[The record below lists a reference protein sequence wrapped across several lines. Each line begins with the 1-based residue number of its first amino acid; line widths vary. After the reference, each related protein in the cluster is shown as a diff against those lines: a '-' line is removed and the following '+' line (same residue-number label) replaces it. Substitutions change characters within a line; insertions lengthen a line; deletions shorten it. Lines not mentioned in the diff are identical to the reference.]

1 MATDVA
7 IPVNSAELTEL
18 LMDKKQMDA
27 VYADPAKFG
36 EFLTNYVKASN
47 KADTDISKQVDELVQ
62 KGLAD
67 FAKHN
72 KVELRRP
79 DMRPATVQ
87 DVRASRQT
95 GAAYSK
101 KAAGAVLDGDY
112 SSLYDFF
119 DTIGKHRD
127 PREDG
132 VKQKREK
139 IKNALSSTD
148 PGSGGFLIPEEFR
161 AELLRVAMES
171 AIVRPRARVIPM
183 ASLRVSMP
191 TIDITSNTAN
201 VFGGVIGFWT
211 EEGAALSQT
220 QPSFSRVALE
230 AKKLTAYTEFPNE
243 LRQDSSITIE
253 ALLNEIYP
261 EAITWFEDIA
271 FLSGSGAGEPLGVFN
286 SANANI
292 VVQAKESGQATGTI
306 LWENLVGMFARMLP
320 ASLGKAVWVASIDT
334 FPQLATM
341 ALSVGTGGSAIWL
354 NNGVEGPP
362 VTILGRPVIFTEK
375 TSALSAQGDIS
386 FVDFS
391 QYLIGDRMAMSAE
404 MSEDYRFGN
413 DLAAYRIIERVDGR
427 PWMAQ
432 PITPKNGGPQLSPTV
447 QLGVR

>member
-1 MATDVA
+1 MPDVA

-18 LMDKKQMDA
+18 LMDKKSMDI
-27 VYADPAKFG
+27 VYQDPAKFG

-47 KADTDISKQVDELVQ
+47 KADVDISKQVDELVQ

-72 KVELRRP
+72 KVDLKRP
-79 DMRPATVQ
+79 DMRPASVQ
-87 DVRASRQT
+87 DVKMQRAT
-95 GAAYSK
+95 GAAYSNQ
-101 KAAGAVLDGDY
+101 APGSALDGDY
-112 SSLYDFF
+112 GTLYEFF

-127 PREDG
+127 PREPE
-132 VKQKREK
+132 VAEKRKK
-139 IKNALSSTD
+139 IQNAMSSTD
-148 PGSGGFLIPEEFR
+148 PGSGGFLIPEQFR
-161 AELLRVAMES
+161 TELLRVAMES
-171 AIVRPRARVIPM
+171 AIVRPRSRVIPM
-183 ASLRVSMP
+183 ASLRVAMP
-191 TIDITSNTAN
+191 TIDITSNVAN
-201 VFGGVIGFWT
+201 VFGGVVGYWT
-211 EEGAALSQT
+211 EEGAALVES
-220 QPSFSRVALE
+220 QPSFSRVQLE
-230 AKKLTAYTEFPNE
+230 AKKLTAYTEFQNE
-243 LRQDSSITIE
+243 LRQDSAVTIE

-271 FLSGSGAGEPLGVFN
+271 FLQGSGAGEPLGVFN
-286 SANANI
+286 AANANI
-292 VVQAKESGQATGTI
+292 VVQAKESGQGTSTI
-306 LWENLVGMFARMLP
+306 LWENLVGMFSRMLP
-320 ASLGKAVWVASIDT
+320 ASLGKAVWIASIDT

-375 TSALSAQGDIS
+375 TSVLGAQGDIS

-432 PITPKNGGPQLSPTV
+432 AVTPRNGGPTLSPTV
-447 QLGVR
+447 QLAARP